1 MNKKLFI
8 LLMVAA
14 YLTACNTF
22 IKTDNR
28 SDFPV
33 EPDDPKIDNASWD
46 SVSEDVLYA
55 SFVSIDDKYAKS
67 VNPDITSIINSKR
80 VEGWRGERLSAQVL
94 LWTKVDIKDIS
105 IEMGTFQFEDK
116 ELPPES
122 VYSRFVKYVL
132 TDEFGVGCDDSIRD
146 PSKHDVSLTADM
158 LDTIHCISIPQK
170 TVRPVWI
177 TIDIPMD
184 AAAGVYTGDIKI
196 NTGQQRLHT
205 FNLEIEVI
213 DQLLPNPSEWRI
225 HLDMWQHPSAV
236 ARIHQLDVW
245 SNEHFIQMIPLMK
258 MLANMGQK
266 VITANL
272 NKDPWNHQCFDA
284 YENMISWTKN
294 EDESWSYDYTIFD
307 NWVQFMMNLG
317 IKDQINCYSMLP
329 WNNELHYFDAATDK
343 MVTIKADPG
352 TNHFK
357 EVWAPFLTDFV
368 AHLKQKNWVDI
379 TNIAMDERHPNDIDI
394 AVNTIKEYAPEL
406 GISIQDN
413 HKSYKRYPFIHDM
426 CVGAEMP
433 VEKEDIL
440 ERREMGL
447 KTTHYICCAHK
458 FPNMF
463 TFSDPAEI
471 VYFSWFTA
479 AADYDGWLH
488 WSFNSWVEDP
498 VNDSRF
504 RTWPAGDT
512 YIVYPGA
519 RSSIRYERTLEGI
532 QDFEKIHILR
542 NQFEA
547 SNQEEKINKL
557 NALLGRFNT
566 IERTSGWNADLN
578 RAKTTI
584 NSISKDND

>member
-1 MNKKLFI
+1 MN
-8 LLMVAA
+8 
-14 YLTACNTF
+14 
-22 IKTDNR
+22 
-28 SDFPV
+28 
-33 EPDDPKIDNASWD
+33 
-46 SVSEDVLYA
+46 
-55 SFVSIDDKYAKS
+55 
-67 VNPDITSIINSKR
+67 
-80 VEGWRGERLSAQVL
+80 
-94 LWTKVDIKDIS
+94 
-105 IEMGTFQFEDK
+105 
-116 ELPPES
+116 
-122 VYSRFVKYVL
+122 
-132 TDEFGVGCDDSIRD
+132 
-146 PSKHDVSLTADM
+146 
-158 LDTIHCISIPQK
+158 
-170 TVRPVWI
+170 
-177 TIDIPMD
+177 

-196 NTGQQRLHT
+196 HTGQQHLHT

-213 DQLLPNPSEWRI
+213 DQLLPDPSEWRI

-245 SNEHFIQMIPLMK
+245 SNEHFTQMIPLMK

-284 YENMISWTKN
+284 YEDMISWTKN

-352 TNHFK
+352 TTHFK

-394 AVNTIKEYAPEL
+394 AVNTIKKYAPEL

-413 HKSYKRYPFIHDM
+413 HKSYKRYPFIDDM

-463 TFSDPAEI
+463 TFSHPAEI

-488 WSFNSWVEDP
+488 WAYNSWVEDP